1 MAAMSHGPHGAQLL
15 FGGGGGGGGGVGG
28 GMGRLG
34 MGGSDRGSEINWAVS
49 RLTGD
54 EARGKVALLTE
65 ELKQMK
71 LMNTE
76 IKLVKDALWRQQ
88 KELGQLESE
97 GDALQHEVRS
107 EKARRLEL
115 ARMLEQA
122 KKNNPLLDPEE
133 YPLTDADLEDKP
145 LRATDEDEAAAVAA
159 AEEVDA
165 EMEEAAAAGM
175 MGGAPAGTEP
185 RTTTQQTRAPSSSRV
200 LTRVTCHRRCDHRLL
215 SSFARR
221 SSDGRLALAPY
232 EQHCGRSGARPV
244 VRVVPG
250 ASGGVCGGDDASSDS
265 GWRSS

>member
-1 MAAMSHGPHGAQLL
+1 MATIYQGPRGAHLQ
-15 FGGGGGGGGGVGG
+15 FGGGGVGG
-28 GMGRLG
+28 GGMGRIG
-34 MGGSDRGSEINWAVS
+34 MGDRGSEINWAVS

-76 IKLVKDALWRQQ
+76 IKLVKDALRRQQ
-88 KELGQLESE
+88 KELRQLETE
-97 GDALQHEVRS
+97 GDTLQQEVES

-122 KKNNPLLDPEE
+122 KKNNPLLNPEE

-175 MGGAPAGTEP
+175 MGGAPGTQP
-185 RTTTQQTRAPSSSRV
+185 CARAP
-200 LTRVTCHRRCDHRLL
+200 
-215 SSFARR
+215 
-221 SSDGRLALAPY
+221 GI
-232 EQHCGRSGARPV
+232 
-244 VRVVPG
+244 
-250 ASGGVCGGDDASSDS
+250 
-265 GWRSS
+265 